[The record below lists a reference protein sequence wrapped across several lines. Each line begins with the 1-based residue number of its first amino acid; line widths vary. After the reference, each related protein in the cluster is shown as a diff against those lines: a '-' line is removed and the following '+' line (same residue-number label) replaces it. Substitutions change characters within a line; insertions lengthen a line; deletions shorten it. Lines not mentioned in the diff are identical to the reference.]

1 MYVYVPM
8 CSCVRPFVRGGEN
21 WEAAMESS
29 EQSRSGG
36 RGVMS
41 SVRSRWVRGSRR
53 FPPALLGRLGRE
65 AVKNV
70 ICCLNCI
77 GGTRVC
83 GWRTTCVVFFLC
95 HRGETYFSVNWRL
108 VSRQLIGNS
117 VFFR

>member
-8 CSCVRPFVRGGEN
+8 CTCVRPFVRGGEN

-36 RGVMS
+36 RGVML

-77 GGTRVC
+77 GGTRIC
-83 GWRTTCVVFFLC
+83 GWRTTCVVFFC
-95 HRGETYFSVNWRL
+95 VIEVKH
-108 VSRQLIGNS
+108 
-117 VFFR
+117 FFCELEAGF